1 MPVPSV
7 EVTGLETETG
17 AENEPEVIG
26 NTKEQALE
34 VELPVVWSEDGHAVA
49 HFTFEFNDEIIE
61 VHQPEETW
69 GSVSSGGSTGADTNK
84 YYRVRKSW
92 EDAASQKGASCIGFK
107 GNRWR

>member
-1 MPVPSV
+1 MRAKGSVPVPSV

-34 VELPVVWSEDGHAVA
+34 VELPVVCSEDGHAVA

-69 GSVSSGGSTGADTNK
+69 GSGKHTILLYYPIENVIENFTNTFNVYLRISGGT
-84 YYRVRKSW
+84 Y
-92 EDAASQKGASCIGFK
+92 Q
-107 GNRWR
+107 